1 MLSAARLSLQEEIGR
16 IGRSQEEI
24 GRIGRAE
31 QDIGRIGRSL
41 IEVCAL
47 CCSRCMAGPQ
57 QSPCQLVLQCPC
69 AKITAAGCAC

>member
-1 MLSAARLSLQEEIGR
+1 
-16 IGRSQEEI
+16 
-24 GRIGRAE
+24 
-31 QDIGRIGRSL
+31 
-41 IEVCAL
+41 VCAL